1 MGNHKNPVRQV
12 LYPVHVLIQYSA
24 SQKPSHRG
32 CPLFVNAPGCKEGSH
47 YGAHRYQTRMVAT
60 SLDDLIAKDN
70 SVRLIDSYVDSKA
83 EEPADNLINKLKTHQ
98 ELKEQYL
105 TLKQEFRVCSHRL
118 GFLGKG

>member
-70 SVRLIDSYVDSKA
+70 SVRLIDSYVDSK
-83 EEPADNLINKLKTHQ
+83 LKTHQ

>member
-105 TLKQEFRVCSHRL
+105 TLKQ
-118 GFLGKG
+118 

>member
-1 MGNHKNPVRQV
+1 
-12 LYPVHVLIQYSA
+12 
-24 SQKPSHRG
+24 
-32 CPLFVNAPGCKEGSH
+32 
-47 YGAHRYQTRMVAT
+47 MVAT

-105 TLKQEFRVCSHRL
+105 TLKQEFRGCSHRL